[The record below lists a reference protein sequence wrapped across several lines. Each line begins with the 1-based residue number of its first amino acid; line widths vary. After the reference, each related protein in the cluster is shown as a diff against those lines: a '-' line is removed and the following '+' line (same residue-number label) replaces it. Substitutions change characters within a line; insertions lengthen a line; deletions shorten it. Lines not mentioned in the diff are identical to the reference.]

1 MNYPALSELGD
12 HYNHEEGT
20 EGVRVGRSG
29 NSRRD

>member
-1 MNYPALSELGD
+1 MKYFALSELGD
-12 HYNHEEGT
+12 HYKDEVGT